1 MMEVKKLSLIEL
13 KALVYDEIVKME
25 NLQTEIAAIQKKIQ
39 DINQQIQK
47 LKLEGIQ

>member
-1 MMEVKKLSLIEL
+1 MEVKKLSLIEL